1 MNSNKVIDII
11 YKKLLLNNFDHT
23 KIRDLLFSNNEFYS
37 FHNFLYY
44 LFKLSKSKDSSLNV
58 QMMKSIEEYIN
69 DLIDIHNINGYEQNF
84 EQDKNYYDVEIEAF
98 SKTTNNIIQI
108 EQQDFTLYG
117 DVLIMHS
124 TFKLNNIIKIFQKNK
139 YIGEFKS
146 VNYVNYFLNDLQI
159 TATLYININ
168 SKKEYL
174 WKEINNL
181 IISNY
186 WESLFNLKNNLIAL
200 FTKNKIN
207 NPKIYNNIWN
217 SNNHFSCFNYIYHYL
232 ILESNNNLFND
243 FYNKYSEYLNNYSFN
258 INLLIPNISL
268 LSSQELALI
277 TNGYDIFIGK
287 NISVDYR
294 NNIYILLDKIEFIN
308 QDELEIDFL
317 EASDGKIFDCDIN
330 KMILN
335 SLNNKNNIYIFSK
348 RKNKMYFFNG
358 IFKCKKINM
367 SNDNKPSFV
376 LIKKK
381 NIIEVQKDNIIDNS
395 YKNIFINKISDK
407 KMIQEL
413 STQNELVNIISKDIQ
428 NEQLDSLLYK
438 YNWIIRK
445 YIKDHVNINFINA
458 YIKLDNNL
466 LNNILNV
473 ETKNYKNL
481 LDNKIVS
488 IWSLINE
495 LYIFNKNKS
504 LLSISYFN
512 DTSSIIDKIS
522 IIKSII

>member
-117 DVLIMHS
+117 DALIMHS

-186 WESLFNLKNNLIAL
+186 
-200 FTKNKIN
+200 
-207 NPKIYNNIWN
+207 
-217 SNNHFSCFNYIYHYL
+217 
-232 ILESNNNLFND
+232 
-243 FYNKYSEYLNNYSFN
+243 
-258 INLLIPNISL
+258 
-268 LSSQELALI
+268 
-277 TNGYDIFIGK
+277 
-287 NISVDYR
+287 
-294 NNIYILLDKIEFIN
+294 
-308 QDELEIDFL
+308 
-317 EASDGKIFDCDIN
+317 
-330 KMILN
+330 
-335 SLNNKNNIYIFSK
+335 
-348 RKNKMYFFNG
+348 
-358 IFKCKKINM
+358 
-367 SNDNKPSFV
+367 
-376 LIKKK
+376 
-381 NIIEVQKDNIIDNS
+381 
-395 YKNIFINKISDK
+395 
-407 KMIQEL
+407 
-413 STQNELVNIISKDIQ
+413 
-428 NEQLDSLLYK
+428 
-438 YNWIIRK
+438 
-445 YIKDHVNINFINA
+445 
-458 YIKLDNNL
+458 
-466 LNNILNV
+466 
-473 ETKNYKNL
+473 
-481 LDNKIVS
+481 
-488 IWSLINE
+488 
-495 LYIFNKNKS
+495 
-504 LLSISYFN
+504 
-512 DTSSIIDKIS
+512 
-522 IIKSII
+522 